1 MHKILIVEDSPTQAE
16 ALRLALVDEGFETV
30 VARTGEE
37 ALEILNR
44 DGIDSFDSIVSDVH
58 MPGISGYELCKALK
72 GNTEFRET
80 PFILLTAR
88 REPAEIISGLECGAD
103 GFLTKPVESKYIAG
117 RLSSLIHNRKMRETG
132 KFRMGVELSFLG
144 KTFNITAEKEQIL
157 NLLITTFEDIHL
169 TNAELE
175 RKKEELTEA
184 KAKLEDYARHIEVEL
199 DVSQEQLKLRNEA
212 IEALDIAVVVMDASR
227 PNRPVEDANPAYERI
242 TGYKVQEAYG
252 KSLDLIE
259 GRDTDAAVVAEL
271 RAAIDELTPAAGLLQ
286 CYRKDGTPFWNDVIV
301 SPVRNSRDVVSH
313 LVVLMR
319 DMSERKT
326 LERQFA
332 QAQKMEAVGQLT
344 GGMAHDFNNLLT
356 IILGNL
362 DLLQEELPSGS
373 RSQAMVGLAIRAS
386 LRGAELTRQLL
397 AFSRRQSLEA
407 KVINLKE
414 LIGGTID
421 LLQRTLGEQ
430 IEVETSL
437 PDDLWPALAD
447 PAQVESALANLA
459 INARDAM
466 AHGGRLTIEAA
477 NQHLDAHYAAQ
488 NSEVEAGDY
497 VMLAV
502 SDTGSGIPP
511 EIIER
516 VVEPFFTTKEDG
528 KGTGLGL
535 SMVYGFAKQSGGHFK
550 IYSEVGHG
558 TTARLYLPRAHG
570 DAAVDTVPP
579 LGDIVEETGSATILV
594 VEDNADVRQVVTNAL
609 SSFGHQVVEAQDAN
623 GALEILKQDRR
634 IDLLFTDVVMPGGMS
649 GVELAEQARE
659 FHPGIKILLTSGFAK
674 AAMENAAQSH
684 SVGQLLSKPYR
695 TQDLARAISEALQ
708 GSGE

>member
-1 MHKILIVEDSPTQAE
+1 
-16 ALRLALVDEGFETV
+16 
-30 VARTGEE
+30 
-37 ALEILNR
+37 
-44 DGIDSFDSIVSDVH
+44 

-72 GNTEFRET
+72 RDDKFREI
-80 PFILLTAR
+80 PFVLLTAR
-88 REPAEIISGLECGAD
+88 KEPAEIISGLECGAD

-117 RLSSLIHNRKMRETG
+117 RLSSLIHNRRMRETG

-144 KTFNITAEKEQIL
+144 RTFNITAEKEQIL

-199 DVSQEQLKLRNEA
+199 DVSQEQLKLRNQA

-313 LVVLMR
+313 LVVVMR

-344 GGMAHDFNNLLT
+344 GGVAHDFNNLLT

-362 DLLQEELPSGS
+362 DLLQGEAPLDS
-373 RSQAMVGLAIRAS
+373 RGREMLDQAIRAS

-397 AFSRRQSLEA
+397 AFSRRQSLES
-407 KVINLKE
+407 KVISLKE
-414 LIGGTID
+414 LIRGTID
-421 LLQRTLGEQ
+421 LLRRTLGEQ

-466 AHGGRLTIEAA
+466 ALGGRLTIEAA
-477 NQHLDAHYAAQ
+477 NQHLDMHYAAQ
-488 NSEVEAGDY
+488 NSEVEPGDY

-558 TTARLYLPRAHG
+558 TTVRLYLPRARG
-570 DAAVDTVPP
+570 DAAADTPP
-579 LGDIVEETGSATILV
+579 LGGILKEPGSATILV
-594 VEDNADVRQVVTNAL
+594 VEDNADVRQVAATTLA
-609 SSFGHQVVEAQDAN
+609 SFGHQVLEAPDAKA
-623 GALEILKQDRR
+623 ALEILKQDRR

-649 GVELAEQARE
+649 GLELAERARE
-659 FHPGIKILLTSGFAK
+659 LRSGIKILLTSGFAK
-674 AAMENAAQSH
+674 AAMGNAAQSYAA
-684 SVGQLLSKPYR
+684 GQLLSKPYR
-695 TQDLARAISEALQ
+695 TQDLARAIRETLQ
-708 GSGE
+708 EGGE

>member
-16 ALRLALVDEGFETV
+16 ALRLVLIDEGFETV
-30 VARTGEE
+30 VAQTGEE
-37 ALEILNR
+37 ALEILNG
-44 DGIDSFDSIVSDVH
+44 DGTGSFDSIVSDVH
-58 MPGISGYELCKALK
+58 MPGISGYELCKTLK
-72 GNTEFRET
+72 GDAEFREV
-80 PFILLTAR
+80 PFVLLTAR

-103 GFLTKPVESKYIAG
+103 GFLTKPVESKNIAG
-117 RLSSLIHNRKMRETG
+117 RLSSLIHNRKMREIG

-144 KTFNITAEKEQIL
+144 RTFNITAEKEQIL

-175 RKKEELTEA
+175 RSKEELTEA

-199 DVSQEQLKLRNEA
+199 DVSQEQLKLRNQA
-212 IEALDIAVVVMDASR
+212 IEALDVAVVVMDASH
-227 PNRPVEDANPAYERI
+227 PHRPVEDANPAYERI
-242 TGYKVQEAYG
+242 TGYKVEEAHG
-252 KSLDLIE
+252 KSLDLLE
-259 GRDTDAAVVAEL
+259 GRDTDSGVAVEL
-271 RAAIDELTPAAGLLQ
+271 RAAIDKLTPAAGLLQ
-286 CYRKDGTPFWNDVIV
+286 CYRKDGTPFWNDVVV
-301 SPVRNSRDVVSH
+301 SPVRNNRDVVSH
-313 LVVLMR
+313 QVVLMR

-344 GGMAHDFNNLLT
+344 GGVAHDFNNLLT

-362 DLLQEELPSGS
+362 DLLQEGAPLDSG
-373 RSQAMVGLAIRAS
+373 RREMLDQAIRAS
-386 LRGAELTRQLL
+386 VRGAELTRQLL
-397 AFSRRQSLEA
+397 AFSRRQSLES

-421 LLQRTLGEQ
+421 LLRRTLGEQ
-430 IEVETSL
+430 IEVKTCL

-466 AHGGRLTIEAA
+466 ARGGRLTIEAA
-477 NQHLDAHYAAQ
+477 NQYLDVHYAAQ
-488 NSEVEAGDY
+488 NNEVEPGDY

-502 SDTGSGIPP
+502 SDTGKGISP

-558 TTARLYLPRAHG
+558 TTVRLYLPRAHG
-570 DAAVDTVPP
+570 DAAVDTPP
-579 LGDIVEETGSATILV
+579 LGDVVKEPASATILV
-594 VEDNADVRQVVTNAL
+594 VEDNSDVRQIVMTSL
-609 SSFGHQVVEAQDAN
+609 TSFGHRVLEAHDSK
-623 GALEILKQDRR
+623 GALDILRR
-634 IDLLFTDVVMPGGMS
+634 DQAIDLLFTDVVMPGGMS
-649 GVELAEQARE
+649 GVELAEQARQLR
-659 FHPGIKILLTSGFAK
+659 PGIKILLTSGFAK
-674 AAMENAAQSH
+674 AAMEDAAQAHPS
-684 SVGQLLSKPYR
+684 GQLLSKPYR
-695 TQDLARAISEALQ
+695 TQDLARAIRETLQ